1 MKATLLAFGKIE
13 VEGEYYDH
21 DVVIRG
27 GVVKKRKKKASKA
40 HRDEYGHTP
49 LSVKENVPWGGKQLI
64 VGTGVNGRLPIMP
77 EVEAEAQRRGIELIA
92 VSTPEACQR
101 LSTMKRADTYA
112 VLHVTC

>member
-1 MKATLLAFGKIE
+1 MKATLLAFGEIE

-40 HRDEYGHTP
+40 YREEYGHTP
-49 LSVKENVPWGGKQLI
+49 LSIAENLPWGGKQLV
-64 VGTGVNGRLPIMP
+64 VGTGVYGRLPIMP
-77 EVEAEAQRRGIELIA
+77 EVDAEARRRGIELIA
-92 VSTPEACQR
+92 LSTPEACAR
-101 LSTMKRADTYA
+101 LSAIKRADVYA